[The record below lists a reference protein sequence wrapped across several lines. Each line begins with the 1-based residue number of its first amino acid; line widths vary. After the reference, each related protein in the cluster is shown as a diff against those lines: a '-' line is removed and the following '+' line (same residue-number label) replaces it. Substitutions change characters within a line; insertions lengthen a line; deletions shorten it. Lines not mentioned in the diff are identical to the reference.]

1 MYNYFSQLNYPFFYS
16 PYAKGKML
24 RNMNQDI
31 VSLENLD
38 FDATTFNMSES
49 ELFSY
54 NLKI

>member
-38 FDATTFNMSES
+38 FDATTFNISES